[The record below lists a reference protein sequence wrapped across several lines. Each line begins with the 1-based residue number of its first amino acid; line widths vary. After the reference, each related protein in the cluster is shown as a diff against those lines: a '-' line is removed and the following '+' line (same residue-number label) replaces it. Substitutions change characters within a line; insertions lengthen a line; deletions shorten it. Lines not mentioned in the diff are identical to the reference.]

1 MFNLSKKSSNNEIK
15 DMVRYK
21 MIFTGRV
28 QGVGFRYKASHVAN
42 QYRLTGYVK
51 NEYDGSVSMEI
62 QGTEQEIYMFL
73 KELASDRYIDIY
85 ELDKE
90 RIPLDEDE
98 RSFIVQY

>member
-1 MFNLSKKSSNNEIK
+1 MDSI
-15 DMVRYK
+15 VRYR
-21 MIFTGRV
+21 MTFTGRV

-51 NEYDGSVSMEI
+51 NEYDGSVTVEI

-73 KELASDRYIDIY
+73 KTISHDRYIDIY
-85 ELDKE
+85 DLSKE
-90 RIPLDEDE
+90 HISVEEGE